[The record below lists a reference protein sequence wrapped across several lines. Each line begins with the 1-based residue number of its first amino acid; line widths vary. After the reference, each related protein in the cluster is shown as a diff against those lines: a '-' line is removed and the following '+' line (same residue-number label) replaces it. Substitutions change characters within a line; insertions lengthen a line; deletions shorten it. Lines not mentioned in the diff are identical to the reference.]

1 MTSAPL
7 RIWDDNPSLVD
18 LLGFDA
24 VVEPVLQ
31 AIRAPDV
38 GPLAIGVHSPW
49 GGGKSTVLNL
59 LERAM
64 EEEPKV
70 LVVRSDPWQYDNHED
85 VRGDLIAEILDQVGA
100 AFKENAGV
108 KDKLNDL
115 RKRLSWGRISMA
127 LGKGALLMQWN
138 PDELVEA
145 FSPRGR
151 ADDRSMAGFKKEFA
165 DLVNAL
171 PDVDRVVVL
180 VDDLDRCIPAAVMA
194 TLEGIK
200 LFLAV
205 PRMVFVIAADQ
216 EMVRESIAASLGE
229 TNRSAAFALRY
240 LEKIIQLPVALPRL
254 GSQDAE
260 AYVGILLAAEDGATQ
275 EQALALA
282 QHCAKR
288 RSVGLTPLLGG
299 LDEVDWKP
307 SAATLALAAQLT
319 DGLSADRLANPRQV
333 KRFLNAYGIRR
344 AVATARSVT
353 ISPAV
358 LMKLLL
364 LEDLHST
371 SFQTLAATPRPER
384 GALLAEWEAWA
395 KSTRQV
401 PTKPAKKASSS
412 SKPATPPKLP
422 EGIAED
428 TRHWATSE
436 PSFADLDLSSYID
449 LAASLLNVRS
459 GAQASDDTIRLVDD
473 LLGPNDS
480 VREAAVVD
488 LAELDEAD
496 QRAAMELTIQQGR
509 KLNDLDRL
517 FEVVITWAD
526 ETPVLLDLV
535 LAAAEEHYDR
545 LTTGAVVNMAQAQ
558 QAERYKQLVE
568 RIAADTAQD
577 DMVRQA
583 AAMFLEP

>member
-1 MTSAPL
+1 MTSTPL

-24 VVEPVLQ
+24 VVAPVLQ
-31 AIRAPDV
+31 AIRTPDA

-59 LERAM
+59 LDHALEDD
-64 EEEPKV
+64 PKV
-70 LVVRSDPWQYDNHED
+70 LVIRSDPWQYDNHDD

-100 AFKENAGV
+100 GFKENAGV

-115 RKRLSWGRISMA
+115 RKRLSWGRIGLA
-127 LGKGALLMQWN
+127 LGKGAVLMQWD

-145 FSPRGR
+145 FTPRGR
-151 ADDRSMAGFKKEFA
+151 ADDRSMAGFKIEFA

-216 EMVRESIAASLGE
+216 DMVRESIAASLGE
-229 TNRSAAFALRY
+229 TNRSAKFALRY

-260 AYVGILLAAEDGATQ
+260 AYVGILLAAEDGATP
-275 EQALALA
+275 EQSLALA

-288 RSVGLTPLLGG
+288 RIAGLTPLLGG
-299 LDEVDWKP
+299 LDELNWKP
-307 SAATLALAAQLT
+307 TSATLALAAQLT

-333 KRFLNAYGIRR
+333 KRFLNAYGVRR
-344 AVATARSVT
+344 TLATARSVT
-353 ISPAV
+353 ITPAV

-384 GALLAEWEAWA
+384 GALLAGWEAWA
-395 KSTRQV
+395 KSSGPVT
-401 PTKPAKKASSS
+401 TKPAKKSGSSG
-412 SKPATPPKLP
+412 KPAPPPKLLA
-422 EGIAED
+422 GIAED
-428 TRHWATSE
+428 SRHWAASE
-436 PSFADLDLSSYID
+436 PALADLDLSSYID

-459 GAQASDDTIRLVDD
+459 GAQASDDTIRLVGD

-488 LAELDEAD
+488 LVKLDEAD

-509 KLNDLDRL
+509 KLDDLDRL

-526 ETPVLLDLV
+526 NTPALLDLV
-535 LAAAEEHYDR
+535 LAAADEHYGR
-545 LTTGAVVNMAQAQ
+545 LTTGAIVNMTQAQ
-558 QAERYKQLVE
+558 QAERYKPLVE
-568 RIAADTAQD
+568 RIAADTTQD
-577 DMVRQA
+577 DMVREA
-583 AAMFLEP
+583 AAMFLEV